1 MTESNILLSKCLKK
15 IERKLNWVASEQWQQ
30 KHFESL
36 SELIFEKNKVR
47 LSPLT
52 LKRLWGKTKYDSNP
66 SASTLDALARFLDY
80 ENWID
85 YQSHQKRKGIPL
97 RFPFLKS
104 KLHRGKPTRHSIET
118 KFQFRGI
125 PIAIGTGY

>member
-80 ENWID
+80 EVI
-85 YQSHQKRKGIPL
+85 
-97 RFPFLKS
+97 
-104 KLHRGKPTRHSIET
+104 
-118 KFQFRGI
+118 
-125 PIAIGTGY
+125 